1 MTSNRMVGLLSDI
14 HKQHEKLLDLSL
26 QKTDALKKNDI
37 KSLDNLLNLE
47 SQCIQRIETLEDER
61 VKEVEQVLNR
71 HGIVADENP
80 ALGQLLRFF
89 DEEIQVELIEIQ
101 EQLRGTIQQL
111 QEQNELNNE
120 LTRQSLQFVNASLS
134 LMEPKKPT
142 GNYGRPGQAQQ
153 KNSYQKQQS
162 IFDSKA

>member
-1 MTSNRMVGLLSDI
+1 MTAKQMVGLLSDI
-14 HKQHEKLLDLSL
+14 HIQHEKLLDLSV
-26 QKTDALKKNDI
+26 QKTETLKKNDI
-37 KSLDNLLNLE
+37 KSLDHLLSLE
-47 SQCIQRIETLEDER
+47 TQCIQRIESLEDNR
-61 VKEVEQVLNR
+61 VREVELLLNR
-71 HGIVADENP
+71 NGIVADENP
-80 ALGQLLRFF
+80 ALAQLLRFF
-89 DEEIQVELIEIQ
+89 DEEDQ
-101 EQLRGTIQQL
+101 EQLIAVQEKLKVTIQQL

-142 GNYGRPGQAQQ
+142 GNYRRPGQAQQ